1 MSNQMLSKPEFY
13 AKLDSL
19 LNLPAGSVKGEQ
31 SLSGL
36 ANWDSLTILEFMI
49 LASSDYGSD
58 VQPSDIAA
66 CGTVDELAQITTS
79 GIEHAG

>member
-1 MSNQMLSKPEFY
+1 MSNETISKPEFY
-13 AKLDSL
+13 LKLDSL

-36 ANWDSLTILEFMI
+36 ANWDSLAILEFMI
-49 LASSDYGSD
+49 LASSDYGSN

-66 CGTVDELAQITTS
+66 CETVDELAQITMNS
-79 GIEHAG
+79 IEPGS